1 MQLHKCPKEF
11 YPPLSDYPTF
21 GPKFGDF
28 DLSEGGSLA
37 TQSTP
42 PGSAP
47 EQSKCTIRVT
57 QHNFINK
64 EQELK
69 TSHEDYTSLHFYL

>member
-42 PGSAP
+42 LDPPLNRASALYVLRNII
-47 EQSKCTIRVT
+47 S
-57 QHNFINK
+57 
-64 EQELK
+64 
-69 TSHEDYTSLHFYL
+69 